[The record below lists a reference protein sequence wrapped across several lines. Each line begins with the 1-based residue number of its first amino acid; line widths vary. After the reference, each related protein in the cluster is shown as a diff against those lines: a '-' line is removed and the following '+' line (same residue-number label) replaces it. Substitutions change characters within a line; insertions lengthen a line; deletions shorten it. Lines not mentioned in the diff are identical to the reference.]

1 MCKAFVFKH
10 EWFLLKT
17 CPHSATIFY
26 GKKRSEGMNFQ
37 LQTRSR
43 WIITL
48 PFLPNG
54 DVHDAPNSAHAE
66 IKPPGAKSTEV
77 DHSDMKVKEAT
88 FRANAKLTT
97 VEPL

>member
-1 MCKAFVFKH
+1 MVFAKNLSSFCNK
-10 EWFLLKT
+10 FLWE
-17 CPHSATIFY
+17 
-26 GKKRSEGMNFQ
+26 KRSEGMNFQ

-66 IKPPGAKSTEV
+66 IKPHGAKSTEV
-77 DHSDMKVKEAT
+77 DHRDMKVKEAA
-88 FRANAKLTT
+88 FRANAKVTIDF
-97 VEPL
+97 VAA